1 MNRSFVRLPDFDQKQ
16 PYCKHNQKRRIKT
29 VLILVSIMKVSV
41 QAALG
46 QATHTHTHKLRKNAG
61 NQLDCQTGNHKA
73 ASLIAKLCGQFNSD
87 LRSPLLSLS
96 TFYLLKFLRRMLNKH
111 FSVGN
116 LIGED
121 MNTDPKTVTRFSTAV
136 PRGQDQFRA

>member
-1 MNRSFVRLPDFDQKQ
+1 MFDYLISIRNSHTVNTTRRDVSRLYWYWSVLWKLVYKQ
-16 PYCKHNQKRRIKT
+16 HLARR
-29 VLILVSIMKVSV
+29 
-41 QAALG
+41 
-46 QATHTHTHKLRKNAG
+46 HTHTHKLRKNAG

-136 PRGQDQFRA
+136 PRG